1 MLAVVGLTR
10 RSGKSPDRDLL
21 ALSALEVEMA
31 LAGFLDGGAVEE
43 VAVVFTRFR
52 VEVYAATRCP
62 AAALLALRQALTAR
76 ARRELPLFELHG
88 PEAFRHLVRVVSR
101 LDSPMLGEPEV
112 LAQVKAAFKR
122 AVELGAAGD
131 GLTGSLERALEMA
144 RRIGRETTTADSG
157 QASWD
162 AAAVALAEKVLGPLA
177 GRRTAIV
184 GSSETS
190 RSCARRFSERGASVV
205 VLDGSISAAV
215 TFAAEIAARARPL
228 DALGDELLRAD
239 LVLSATPIP
248 PDAFRPE
255 AMRRISKARRRPVVV
270 VDLSTAGAIPAETG
284 LVRDVY
290 LCDVEGLDR
299 MMRAAMDERADA
311 VEDAERALDSELARW
326 PGARWAGLP
335 PAARPCND
343 GDLTAVPQGE

>member
-1 MLAVVGLTR
+1 VLAVVGLTR

-21 ALSALEVEMA
+21 ALSAAEVETA

-43 VAVVFTRFR
+43 VAVVFTHFR

-88 PEAFRHLVRVVSR
+88 PEAFRHLVRVVSS
-101 LDSPMLGEPEV
+101 LDSPMLGEPEIV
-112 LAQVKAAFKR
+112 AQVKDAFRR
-122 AVELGAAGD
+122 AVEVGAAGD
-131 GLTGSLERALEMA
+131 GLTGSLDRALEVA
-144 RRIGRETTTADSG
+144 RRIGRETTADCG
-157 QASWD
+157 CASWD
-162 AAAVALAEKVLGPLA
+162 DAAVALAEKVLGPLA
-177 GRRTAIV
+177 GRRTAIA

-190 RSCARRFSERGASVV
+190 RACARRFSERGASVV

-239 LVLSATPIP
+239 VVLSATPIP

-255 AMRRISKARRRPVVV
+255 AMRRISKARRRPVVI

-311 VEDAERALDSELARW
+311 VEHAERALDRELARW
-326 PGARWAGLP
+326 SGARWAGLP

>member
-10 RSGKSPDRDLL
+10 RSGKSPDGDLL
-21 ALSALEVEMA
+21 ALSAVEVETA
-31 LAGFLDGGAVEE
+31 LAGFLDGGGVEE
-43 VAVVFTRFR
+43 VAVVSTPFR

-88 PEAFRHLVRVVSR
+88 PEAFRHLVRVVSN
-101 LDSPMLGEPEV
+101 LDSPMLGEPEI
-112 LAQVKAAFKR
+112 LAQVKNAFKR
-122 AVELGAAGD
+122 AVEVGAAGD

-144 RRIGRETTTADSG
+144 RRIGRETTAG
-157 QASWD
+157 CGCASWD
-162 AAAVALAEKVLGPLA
+162 DAAVAFAEKVLGPLA

-215 TFAAEIAARARPL
+215 TLAAEVAAGTRPL

-239 LVLSATPIP
+239 VVLSATPIP

-255 AMRRISKARRRPVVV
+255 AMRRISKARRRPVVI
-270 VDLSTAGAIPAETG
+270 VDLSTAGSIPVETG
-284 LVRDVY
+284 VVRDVY

-299 MMRAAMDERADA
+299 MMRAATDERADA
-311 VEDAERALDSELARW
+311 VKDAERALDSELARW
-326 PGARWAGLP
+326 SGARWAGLP

-343 GDLTAVPQGE
+343 GDLTAVPLGE